1 MSFLKSPTD
10 SHFST
15 RQYSMIN
22 QYLLPISLIFSL
34 ETPVFRL
41 YQELGITEY
50 EKPRTITLSGN
61 STVRL
66 KWGLSKGSSPKRVD
80 LRYNLNALVTSL

>member
-1 MSFLKSPTD
+1 
-10 SHFST
+10 
-15 RQYSMIN
+15 MIN

-34 ETPVFRL
+34 ETPVLRL

-66 KWGLSKGSSPKRVD
+66 KWG
-80 LRYNLNALVTSL
+80 